1 VNDPMRILKA
11 DHREAEKLMEQLGE
25 TEEGPER
32 QALLDELT
40 SKLTAH
46 MEMEE
51 RIVYGPVAKQVGAE
65 DEEEAEIEHNL
76 ARETLRKLREMVA
89 MPGFGAVVDMLKGG
103 IKHHVEEEETQLL
116 PDLKDAV
123 SKDEWAAMGD
133 KIAQAKRAA
142 GLPVPQAAQRKSA
155 KRTAKKTTAKKTA
168 AKKTAAKNTAV
179 KKTAAKNTAAKKS
192 TAQKSPAKRK
202 ATAGGRSR

>member
-1 VNDPMRILKA
+1 MRILKA

-32 QALLDELT
+32 EALLDELT
-40 SKLTAH
+40 MKLTAH

-51 RIVYGPVAKQVGAE
+51 RIVYGPVAKHVGAE
-65 DEEEAEIEHNL
+65 DEEEAEIEHKL
-76 ARETLRKLREMVA
+76 TRETLRKLREMVA

-103 IKHHVEEEETQLL
+103 VSHHVKEEETELL
-116 PDLKDAV
+116 PDLKDAA

-155 KRTAKKTTAKKTA
+155 KRTTKKTTAKKAAAKKTVAKKSTAKKTA
-168 AKKTAAKNTAV
+168 AK
-179 KKTAAKNTAAKKS
+179 
-192 TAQKSPAKRK
+192 KSPAKRK
-202 ATAGGRSR
+202 ATAGGRPR